1 MKLVVIEGPG
11 KQATIEKYLGKEE
24 YKVFATKGHIRDLP
38 AKKISIDID
47 DNFKPHYEPIPE
59 KKKIISELQK
69 LAKQSDE
76 IYLATDPDREGEAI
90 SWHLAYLL
98 NLDEASKCRI
108 TFNEISKKAVEKALL
123 APRCIDKSLVD
134 AQQARRVLDRLV
146 GYMASPVLNKAIAP
160 NLSAGRVQSVALK
173 LVVDREREILNF
185 VPEEFW
191 TLTALLNKESSKFKA
206 NLTQKSKNKIKV
218 KSKDEM
224 DVVLKDL
231 EGKDYIVSNVK
242 RENKKFHAPAPF
254 ITSSMQ
260 QDAGSKLKMPLAV
273 ITKTAQSLYEGVQT
287 KEFGKI
293 ALITYI
299 RTDSTRV
306 SQDAMVAAKAY
317 IKNKYGDEYAP
328 ASFNIYASKASAQEG
343 HEAIRPIDISLTPDK
358 LKGDLT
364 KEQLGLYTLI
374 YNRFLASQMTD
385 AVYDTLTVDID
396 AGDYTFR
403 ATGRSLIFDGYRV
416 LYNINEDEEEDGM
429 LPNLNVGDK
438 LNLIE
443 LKPEQKFTKPP
454 QRYTEPSF
462 IKTMENVG
470 IGRPAT
476 YAQTVAIL
484 FQREYCEK
492 DGKNFKP
499 TEMGFKVCDFLCE
512 HFPDIMNVE
521 FTADLEEK
529 LDTISNG
536 QSDWVKVVADFYVGF
551 EKELAAIG
559 PVRRPVIETDEVC
572 EKCGA
577 KMVIRTGS
585 NGRFLACSAFPKC
598 RNTKSIDGDGEVSS
612 TKSEPFES
620 DEVCEICG
628 EKMLIKEGK
637 NGKFLACSAFPN
649 CKNTRSLE
657 KCSLVCEKCG
667 KPMQVKTSKSG
678 KFYACSGYPD
688 CKNIQPYIQK
698 VGVCEKCGKDV
709 IVRYTK
715 SGRKFYACLG
725 YPNCDFVTNKLDE
738 VKKEK

>member
-11 KQATIEKYLGKEE
+11 KQATIEKYLGKEF
-24 YKVFATKGHIRDLP
+24 KVFATKGHIRDLP

-47 DNFKPHYEPIPE
+47 DNFKPHYEPIPD
-59 KKKIISELQK
+59 KKKVISDLQK

-76 IYLATDPDREGEAI
+76 IFLATDPDREGEAI
-90 SWHLAYLL
+90 SWHLSYLL
-98 NLDEASKCRI
+98 NLKENDKCRI
-108 TFNEISKKAVEKALL
+108 TFNEISKKAVEKALTE
-123 APRCIDKSLVD
+123 PRIIDKSLVD

-146 GYMASPVLNKAIAP
+146 GYMASPVLSKAIAP

-185 VPEEFW
+185 IPEEFW
-191 TLTALLNKESSKFKA
+191 TLTALLSKQDSKFKSS
-206 NLTQKSKNKIKV
+206 LIQKLKTKIKV
-218 KSKDEM
+218 KSKEEM
-224 DVVLKDL
+224 DEVLKGL
-231 EGKDYIVSNVK
+231 EGKDFIVSDVK

-254 ITSSMQ
+254 ITSTMQ

-273 ITKTAQSLYEGVQT
+273 ITRTAQSLYEGVQT

-306 SQDAMVAAKAY
+306 SQDAMISAKSFIQA
-317 IKNKYGDEYAP
+317 KYGDRYAP
-328 ASFNIYASKASAQEG
+328 QSFNIYASKASAQEG
-343 HEAIRPIDISLTPDK
+343 HEAIRPIDINLTPDK

-374 YNRFLASQMTD
+374 YNRFLASQMTE
-385 AVYDTLTVDID
+385 AIYDTLTVDID

-403 ATGRSLIFDGYRV
+403 ATGRSLVFDGYRV
-416 LYNINEDEEEDGM
+416 VYNISEDEEDSGM
-429 LPNLNVGDK
+429 LPNLEVGEK
-438 LNLIE
+438 LNLLE

-476 YAQTVAIL
+476 YAQTVSIL
-484 FQREYCEK
+484 FQRDYCEK

-499 TEMGFKVCDFLCE
+499 TETGFKVCDFLCE

-536 QSDWVKVVADFYVGF
+536 KSDWVKVVSDFYVGF

-559 PVRRPVIETDEVC
+559 PVRKPVIETDEVC

-585 NGRFLACSAFPKC
+585 NGKFLACSAFPKC
-598 RNTKSIDGDGEVSS
+598 RNTKSLDEGSDSKQPKGEQI
-612 TKSEPFES
+612 ES
-620 DEVCEICG
+620 DEICEICG
-628 EKMLIKEGK
+628 SKMLIKEGK
-637 NGKFLACSAFPN
+637 NGRFL
-649 CKNTRSLE
+649 
-657 KCSLVCEKCG
+657 
-667 KPMQVKTSKSG
+667 
-678 KFYACSGYPD
+678 ACSGYPKCKNTKSLEKCD
-688 CKNIQPYIQK
+688 VVCDKCGMPMQIKNSKTGKFLACTGYPKCKNILPYIQK
-698 VGVCEKCGKDV
+698 VGVCSKCGKDV
-709 IVRYTK
+709 IIRYSK
-715 SGRKFYACLG
+715 SGRMFYACIG
-725 YPNCDFVTNKLDE
+725 YPDCDFVTNKLED
-738 VKKEK
+738 VKKEN

>member
-11 KQATIEKYLGKEE
+11 KQATIEKYLGKDF
-24 YKVFATKGHIRDLP
+24 KVFATKGHIRDLP
-38 AKKISIDID
+38 AKKLSIDID

-59 KKKIISELQK
+59 KKKIITELQK

-76 IYLATDPDREGEAI
+76 VFLATDPDREGEAI
-90 SWHLAYLL
+90 SWHLSYLL
-98 NLDEASKCRI
+98 NLNENDKCRI
-108 TFNEISKKAVEKALL
+108 TFNEISKKAVEKALSE
-123 APRCIDKSLVD
+123 PRCIDKSLVD

-191 TLTALLNKESSKFKA
+191 TLTAFLAKNGSKFKA
-206 NLTQKSKNKIKV
+206 SLTHKLNEKIKV
-218 KSKDEM
+218 KSKEEM
-224 DVVLKDL
+224 DDVLKNL
-231 EGKDYIVSNVK
+231 ENKDFIVSNVK

-273 ITKTAQSLYEGVQT
+273 ITRTAQSLYEGVQT
-287 KEFGKI
+287 KEYGKI

-306 SQDAMVAAKAY
+306 SQDAMVAAQAY
-317 IKNKYGDEYAP
+317 IKNKYGEAYAP
-328 ASFNIYASKASAQEG
+328 KSFNIYASKASAQEG
-343 HEAIRPIDISLTPDK
+343 HEAIRPIDINLEPSK
-358 LKGDLT
+358 LKDDLS
-364 KEQLGLYTLI
+364 KEQLALYTLI

-385 AVYDTLTVDID
+385 AVYDTLTVDIG
-396 AGDYTFR
+396 AGDYIFR

-416 LYNINEDEEEDGM
+416 VYNVSDDEEESGM
-429 LPNLNVGDK
+429 LPQLEKGDK
-438 LNLIE
+438 LDLLE

-462 IKTMENVG
+462 IKTMESVG

-492 DGKNFKP
+492 EGKNFKP

-512 HFPDIMNVE
+512 HFQDIMNIE
-521 FTADLEEK
+521 FTAEMEEK

-536 QSDWVKVVADFYVGF
+536 QSDWVKVVSDFYVGF
-551 EKELAAIG
+551 EKELAAVG
-559 PVRRPVIETDEVC
+559 PVRRPVIETDEIC

-577 KMVIRTGS
+577 KMVIRT
-585 NGRFLACSAFPKC
+585 SA
-598 RNTKSIDGDGEVSS
+598 
-612 TKSEPFES
+612 
-620 DEVCEICG
+620 
-628 EKMLIKEGK
+628 
-637 NGKFLACSAFPN
+637 NGKFLACSAFPK
-649 CKNTRSLE
+649 CKNTKSLDENGNEKQTKTVSEESDEVCE
-657 KCSLVCEKCG
+657 KCGEKMLIKEGANGKFLACSGFPKCKNTKSFEKCNLVCEKCG
-667 KPMQVKTSKSG
+667 KPMQVKSAKTG
-678 KFYACSGYPD
+678 KFYACTGYPK
-688 CKNIQPYIQK
+688 CKNIVPYIQK

-715 SGRKFYACLG
+715 SGRMFYACLG
-725 YPNCDFVTNKLDE
+725 YPNCDFVTNKLED
-738 VKKEK
+738 VKKEN